1 MIILKFLKK
10 ILILPLIL
18 VLLFVWLTAKT
29 IVLLYEIAHGILF
42 SLVVLF
48 CILLITIYGDWLQAG
63 LLVVLGF
70 ISFLILAVGILGET
84 LLESLI
90 KGLWSF

>member
-29 IVLLYEIAHGILF
+29 IVSLYEIAHGILF
-42 SLVVLF
+42 VS
-48 CILLITIYGDWLQAG
+48 A
-63 LLVVLGF
+63 
-70 ISFLILAVGILGET
+70 
-84 LLESLI
+84 
-90 KGLWSF
+90 

>member
-1 MIILKFLKK
+1 MIILRCLKK
-10 ILILPLIL
+10 ILVFPLIL
-18 VLLFVWLTAKT
+18 VLLFVWLIAKT
-29 IVLLYEIAHGILF
+29 IVTLYEIAHRILF

-48 CILLITIYGDWLQAG
+48 CILLIAIYGDWLQAG
-63 LLVVLGF
+63 LLAVLGF
-70 ISFLILAVGILGET
+70 ISFLILAVGILDET